1 MGDFLKETYFLLYF
15 LSFFIRVIDPHNL
28 KFKNQ
33 LTYLNKKL
41 GCGDRTI
48 EYHKNQ
54 TIIKSVYFFCQFALE
69 HVLRTIFIYVK
80 TFVTS
85 FLKIWVTHQKYIII
99 WHKNFCDILTVSVSQ
114 ENRYAVKNMLL
125 LKNPQ
130 FLPNHYEILSKW
142 GTNVRTLFWQSF
154 VMIG

>member
-85 FLKIWVTHQKYIII
+85 FLKIWVTHQKYTII

-130 FLPNHYEILSKW
+130 FLPNHYETWSK
-142 GTNVRTLFWQSF
+142 
-154 VMIG
+154 